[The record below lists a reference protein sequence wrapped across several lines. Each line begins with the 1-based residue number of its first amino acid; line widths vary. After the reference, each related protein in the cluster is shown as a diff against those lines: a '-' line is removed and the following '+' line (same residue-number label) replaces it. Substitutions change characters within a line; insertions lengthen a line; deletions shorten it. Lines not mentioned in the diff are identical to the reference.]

1 MAKSTRRNT
10 ARYACADC
18 GAESLRWAGR
28 CLKCGEFGTVAEVA
42 PITVVRGAAAE
53 KPKRAARPVA
63 EVAAEQTRRTATGIA
78 EFDRVLGGGLVAGQ
92 VVLLAGEPGVGKST
106 LLLEVA
112 NAMAGGVVSGGTQ
125 PPRERVCLY
134 VSGEESAEQIGVR
147 ARRIG
152 ADAATL
158 LVADEQ
164 ELPAIVGHIEAH
176 RPELVVIDSVQT
188 LSSPQIEG
196 RPGGVAQVL
205 EVTQALT
212 RIAKSRGMPLVI
224 IGQSTRE
231 NSVAGPRALEHL
243 VDTVLTFEGDRH
255 TSLRMLRAAKNRYG
269 PADEVACFE
278 QATNGLREV
287 PDPSELFRGRRD
299 APVPGTCVT
308 VTVEGRRPMLAEIQ
322 ALTVKATGPN
332 ARRGVNGLDAS
343 RVAMLT
349 AVTTHHGELQLTDK
363 DLFVAT
369 VGGAKVSDPAA
380 DLAICLAV
388 ASAVWRAALPP
399 DVIALG
405 EVSLSGDVRP
415 CPMLPERVSEAGR
428 LGYRTILVP
437 PHARD
442 RVVIPAGARMVEIS
456 DLDGAL
462 EALIRYAP
470 RTLTQSSG

>member
-1 MAKSTRRNT
+1 MAKSTRRT
-10 ARYACADC
+10 APRYACADC

-28 CLKCGEFGTVAEVA
+28 CLKCGQFGTVAEVA
-42 PITVVRGAAAE
+42 PITVVRGGAAE
-53 KPKRAARPVA
+53 KPKRAARPVTQ
-63 EVAAEQTRRTATGIA
+63 VAAEETHRTATGIG

-112 NAMAGGVVSGGTQ
+112 NAMAHGIAAHRTPDSRQ
-125 PPRERVCLY
+125 RVCLY

-176 RPELVVIDSVQT
+176 QPELVVIDSVQT

-212 RIAKSRGMPLVI
+212 RIAKSRGMPLVL

-255 TSLRMLRAAKNRYG
+255 TSLRMLRATKNRYG

-278 QATNGLREV
+278 QAATGLREV
-287 PDPSELFRGRRD
+287 PDPSEMFRGRRD
-299 APVPGTCVT
+299 APVSGTCVT

-322 ALTVKATGPN
+322 ALTVKATPPN
-332 ARRGVNGLDAS
+332 VRRGVNGLDAS

-349 AVTTHHGELQLTDK
+349 AVTTHLGELRLTDK

-369 VGGAKVSDPAA
+369 VGGARVNDPAA
-380 DLAICLAV
+380 DLAVCMAV
-388 ASAVWRAALPP
+388 ASAAWQAPLPP
-399 DVIALG
+399 DVIAVG

-415 CPMLPERVSEAGR
+415 CPMLPERIAEAGR
-428 LGYRTILVP
+428 LGFRTILVP
-437 PHARD
+437 RHARD
-442 RVVIPAGARMVEIS
+442 RVVKPPDARIVEVP
-456 DLDGAL
+456 DLDTAL
-462 EALIRYAP
+462 EALTRYRP
-470 RTLTQSSG
+470 TLVE